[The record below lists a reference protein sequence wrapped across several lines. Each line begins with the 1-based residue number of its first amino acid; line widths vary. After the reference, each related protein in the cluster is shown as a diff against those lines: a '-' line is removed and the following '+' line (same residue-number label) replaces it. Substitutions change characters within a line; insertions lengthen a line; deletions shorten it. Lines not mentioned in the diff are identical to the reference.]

1 MMNLT
6 GIFSALLTP
15 FGPDEQVDRGATE
28 RLIAFQ
34 SKLGVRGLYVG
45 GSSGEAMLQSRKDR
59 AEYLAL
65 VAEIVNGEMPLIAH
79 VGAIATSDTLALAER
94 AARTGYQAISAIAPY
109 YYGFSRGEVMEHF
122 RTLAAGAELPLIIY
136 NFPARVPGF
145 STTELQELLSHP
157 NIIGLK
163 NTSPDFFQMERIIRS
178 YPNALIYNGA
188 DEMCLAGLAIGAKGA
203 IGTTYNFMG
212 DLYVAM
218 CSAVERCDLLEA
230 RKLQTIANE
239 IIEVI
244 LEVGVMP
251 GSKALL
257 EIMGVEVGISLPPF
271 RRIDDH
277 EKGRLALA
285 ARPLLEWRDK
295 HGLKAY

>member
-1 MMNLT
+1 MADLT
-6 GIFSALLTP
+6 GIFTP
-15 FGPDEQVDRGATE
+15 FDRDERVDRVATE
-28 RLIAFQ
+28 RLIACQ
-34 SKLGVRGLYVG
+34 RQLGLRGLYVG
-45 GSSGEAMLQSRKDR
+45 RSYGEAMLQFRKAR

-65 VAEIVNGEMPLIAH
+65 VAEIIDGEMPLIAH
-79 VGAIATSDTLALAER
+79 VGAIATSDTLALAEQ

-109 YYGFSRGEVMEHF
+109 CYGFSRGEVMEHF

-136 NFPARVPGF
+136 NVPARVPGF

-157 NIIGLK
+157 DIIGLK
-163 NTSPDFFQMERIIRS
+163 NTSPDFFQMERILQS
-178 YPNALIYNGA
+178 YLNALIYNGA

-203 IGTTYNFMG
+203 IGTAYNFMS

-218 CSAVERCDLLEA
+218 CSAVERSNLSEA
-230 RKLQTIANE
+230 RKLQTSANE
-239 IIEVI
+239 IIAVG

-257 EIMGVEVGISLPPF
+257 EIMGVEVGISRPPF
-271 RRIDDH
+271 RRVDDH

-285 ARPLLEWRDK
+285 ARPLLEWRDQNSR
-295 HGLKAY
+295 KAR